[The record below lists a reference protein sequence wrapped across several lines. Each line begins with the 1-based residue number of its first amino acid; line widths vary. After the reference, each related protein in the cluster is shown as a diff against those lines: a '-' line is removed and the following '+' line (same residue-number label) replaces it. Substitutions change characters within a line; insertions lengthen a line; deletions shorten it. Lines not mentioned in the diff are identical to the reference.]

1 MRLRKIEIAIPNN
14 LLLEVDR
21 VAQMRGESRDR
32 FITRILQEYVHA
44 RRDLEVTRRLDE
56 VFAEPD
62 VVRQQIRGATE
73 LDAVGTDWND
83 ETW

>member
-1 MRLRKIEIAIPNN
+1 MLPRKIEIAVPTN

-32 FITRILQEYVHA
+32 FIARILQEYVHA
-44 RRDLEVTRRLDE
+44 RRDVEVTRRLDE
-56 VFAEPD
+56 LFAEPD
-62 VVRQQIRGATE
+62 MVRQQIRGAAE

-83 ETW
+83 EAW

>member
-1 MRLRKIEIAIPNN
+1 MRPGKIEIAVPTD

-21 VAQMRGESRDR
+21 AAQMRGESRDQ
-32 FITRILQEYVHA
+32 FITRILQECVRA
-44 RRDLEVTRRLDE
+44 RRDVEVTRRLDE
-56 VFAEPD
+56 LFAEPD
-62 VVRQQIRGATE
+62 VVRQQIRGAAE